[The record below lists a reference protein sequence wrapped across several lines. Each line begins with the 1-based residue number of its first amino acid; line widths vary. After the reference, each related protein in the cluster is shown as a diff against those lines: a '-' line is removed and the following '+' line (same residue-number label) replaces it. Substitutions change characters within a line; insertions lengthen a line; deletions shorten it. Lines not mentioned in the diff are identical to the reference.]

1 MLDALDDAAPGML
14 TLEELSARVP
24 DSGEDYLRR
33 LAWAAAC
40 AGVVQLHVRVP
51 RLATTPGERPI
62 ASAVAQAQL
71 EHGETVTNLRHDAV
85 KLDDEMVRQLL
96 PLLDGTRDLA
106 ALVATLGQPPDAIA
120 GRLRHLAKLA
130 LLVA

>member
-1 MLDALDDAAPGML
+1 MA
-14 TLEELSARVP
+14 
-24 DSGEDYLRR
+24 
-33 LAWAAAC
+33 
-40 AGVVQLHVRVP
+40 H
-51 RLATTPGERPI
+51 
-62 ASAVAQAQL
+62 AQL

-85 KLDDEMVRQLL
+85 KLDDEVVRRLL

-106 ALVATLGQPPDAIA
+106 ALAAALDQPPDAIE